1 MYTAITVQ
9 ENHFRTIPITREIN
23 HHITQ
28 VTEEDHQNEEIH
40 KILHKIITI
49 DQIVETTTP
58 DQIQIQH
65 NFFLDLILNQTQEI
79 NTTQTINHETH
90 HIIEIETIQIIEI
103 EVIRTTEIR
112 ITRTI
117 DQEIT
122 HITDQTITDQTIIIK
137 TDHETIHKIDIQVII
152 IDIEIILNHH
162 IEIITI
168 IELMGD
174 VVNSSL
180 HLPLKPDAVFKKQ
193 RASKVPIHL
202 HDKVNRLLDILE
214 QYKIISPVN
223 KEEQPKGNTFI
234 NPVIILAK
242 GESLKI
248 VLDARYLNSL
258 IDESKC
264 IWPIEPIQ
272 VILTKINGKYFT
284 TADMNSAYNQM
295 PLDEQSR
302 RLTQFVIGNQQY
314 EFNCLFY
321 GISIGPAAF
330 SAFMSKIFRPLIL
343 KKKAITYLDDV
354 FMQSQT
360 KEEMF
365 TVLEHYHKILQNENL
380 KAAPDKSHFF
390 LTRVKFLGHN
400 RERKTITPLKSRIDA
415 IQKLQPTT
423 NKKKIQEF
431 LGMLNFLSKYV
442 YKMQLYLRPFYNIL
456 SQQNNFEWNTEH
468 QTRFEEI
475 KKLLTEQISNTIPDP
490 NQPFYAMCDASNFG
504 IGTALLQSH
513 NGTNKMNLISA
524 NSRLFT
530 QAELRLSTL
539 MRECTAII
547 YTPTEYE
554 FLILGSKHPT
564 VLFTDHKPIIFL
576 FTQKSNPN
584 HQVYRFQLILM
595 KFPNLHI
602 VWTAGKN
609 LALPDTLSRNTP
621 PELLTRKTTVEIPKN
636 IKFYLAENET
646 SPRLECKY
654 ALKTDVEQSQINNL

>member
-1 MYTAITVQ
+1 MFNFEHSQ
-9 ENHFRTIPITREIN
+9 
-23 HHITQ
+23 ITQ
-28 VTEEDHQNEEIH
+28 TEFDKLAKQLLKYSTVYATSKFDVG
-40 KILHKIITI
+40 KIS
-49 DQIVETTTP
+49 
-58 DQIQIQH
+58 
-65 NFFLDLILNQTQEI
+65 
-79 NTTQTINHETH
+79 
-90 HIIEIETIQIIEI
+90 
-103 EVIRTTEIR
+103 
-112 ITRTI
+112 
-117 DQEIT
+117 
-122 HITDQTITDQTIIIK
+122 
-137 TDHETIHKIDIQVII
+137 
-152 IDIEIILNHH
+152 
-162 IEIITI
+162 
-168 IELMGD
+168 
-174 VVNSSL
+174 SSL

-202 HDKVNRLLDILE
+202 HDKVNFVLRLFDILE
-214 QYKIISPVN
+214 QYKIISSVN

-242 GESLKI
+242 GESLNI

-264 IWPIEPIQ
+264 NWPIEPIQ

-284 TADMNSAYNQM
+284 TADMPLYNQM

-302 RLTQFVIGNQQY
+302 RLTQLVIGNQQY
-314 EFNCLFY
+314 EFNRLFY

-343 KKKAITYLDDV
+343 KKNAINYLDDI

-365 TVLEHYHKILQNENL
+365 TGLEQYHKILQNENL

-390 LTRVKFLGHN
+390 LTRVKFLGHYI
-400 RERKTITPLKSRIDA
+400 ERNTITPLKSRIYA
-415 IQKLQPTT
+415 IQKLQSPT

-442 YKMQLYLRPFYNIL
+442 YKMQLYLRPFYNIFR
-456 SQQNNFEWNTEH
+456 QQNNFEWTTEH

-475 KKLLTEQISNTIPDP
+475 KKLATEQISKTIPDP
-490 NQPFYAMCDASNFG
+490 NQPFYAMCDASFFG
-504 IGTALLQSH
+504 IGAALLQSH
-513 NGTNKMNLISA
+513 SGTNKMNLISA

-547 YTPTEYE
+547 YTLTEYE

-564 VLFTDHKPIIFL
+564 VLFTDQKPIIFL

-584 HQVYRFQLILM
+584 HRVYRFQLILM
-595 KFPNLHI
+595 KFPNFHI

-609 LALPDTLSRNTP
+609 LALPDTLSRNSP

-636 IKFYLAENET
+636 IKFYLAKDKT

-654 ALKTDVEQSQINNL
+654 ALKTDIDQSKINNVQHFPLYLDCQNNHYEVDLLGRSTFKPIPYSQWIKNNSQQKRIKHDSHKKDLFPLIGKENLNDKIIYQDHKQMIQNTQ